1 MSVIYVLILSFAQY
15 IVKDVLP
22 GYSLFATRFRL
33 NEVRNGT

>member
-15 IVKDVLP
+15 IVKDFLP